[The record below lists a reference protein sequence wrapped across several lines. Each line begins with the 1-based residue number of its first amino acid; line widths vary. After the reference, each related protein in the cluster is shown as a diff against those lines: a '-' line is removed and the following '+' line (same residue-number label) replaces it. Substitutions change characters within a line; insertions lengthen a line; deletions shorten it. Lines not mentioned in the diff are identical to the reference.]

1 MIIDLK
7 GFFYILVDILFI
19 IILSISYNLK
29 MIFDD
34 WIDFKNK
41 LRTIEAHF

>member
-7 GFFYILVDILFI
+7 GFFHILVDFFYN
-19 IILSISYNLK
+19 ILSILYNLK

-34 WIDFKNK
+34 WIDFKDK

>member
-7 GFFYILVDILFI
+7 GFLYFSRYFFYN
-19 IILSISYNLK
+19 ILSILYNLK

-34 WIDFKNK
+34 WIDFENK

>member
-1 MIIDLK
+1 
-7 GFFYILVDILFI
+7 
-19 IILSISYNLK
+19 

-41 LRTIEAHF
+41 LRTIEAHFLKKLRTIEAHFGFTGPYKKN

>member
-7 GFFYILVDILFI
+7 GLCFNRYCFYN
-19 IILSISYNLK
+19 ILSISYNLN
-29 MIFDD
+29 MIFDN